1 MMKPLD
7 FGGGGVNGSVDT
19 QGRMIALNFYHH
31 VYGYVT
37 LTTAEP
43 FPEDQRYVPAAVRA
57 YRSSLAAL
65 TGFGVY
71 FNLQEIESA
80 ESRMLEN
87 AIPQVRLALSD
98 GGSALVTTWAERGG
112 AVQRWAIKGAQARW
126 GGKVAL
132 QRCAYTQLTEG
143 GPLTPPPVQMRV
155 YEQNGLLILANPA
168 MGSAVAVAGLKPSAG
183 LDINGEGLVSVGIP
197 APESGEFTL
206 AYGVGSSV
214 EEAVGNARALSG
226 ATAKTISLKPQATSH
241 KEEQKTD
248 TPRVV
253 PTSASG
259 GGRSA
264 TVLLDPHPVRPDVGT
279 PSPAGGRGEESG
291 DVANSGQS
299 LPSDPLALA
308 MQIGES
314 IPQTR
319 EADKAGVVPTDSP
332 EVSAVVDSVGAVEV
346 ALSGV
351 EGQKLLW
358 RKRWEGVPDEP
369 LVRRALVYGLSMCI
383 PVNLGVCILTDH
395 MLLPLSWNRDAYY
408 VALALLKW
416 RREAAD
422 LVRQHLVW
430 LFEIAERPNNAWGRC
445 YLANG
450 KVKDPAYQFDQ
461 QLYPILELV
470 DYTIT
475 TGDARLMAGYLP
487 QVTEII
493 DTILKGKADFA
504 PLFPTDETPADD
516 PIPQPYHLSS
526 HILLWHTLNQLRK
539 LGVTQYSSLAD
550 ELEKAIPEYFIALR
564 EGVSI
569 YAYATDGHGGY
580 HFYHDANDLPLAL
593 APAWGLIKP
602 DNAAW
607 RATFDF
613 AFSEGNVGGC
623 YGGRL
628 GSVHTRS
635 AWALGDV
642 QDLIL
647 ARLTNNAARA
657 EKAWRYLRLAAQAD
671 GALPEAYDAVSGEV
685 VSRHWFAWPSA
696 ALACEV
702 LGAF

>member
-1 MMKPLD
+1 MNDSSLPPIPPQTLPVNPVDNRNAPVQAKKTGKPLD
-7 FGGGGVNGSVDT
+7 FGGGGVNGSVDS
-19 QGRMIALNFYHH
+19 QGRMIALNFYHP
-31 VYGYVT
+31 VQGYVT

-71 FNLQEIESA
+71 FNLQDIESA

-98 GGSALVTTWAERGG
+98 GGSALATTWAERGG
-112 AVQRWAIKGAQARW
+112 AMQHWQIKGAQARW

-143 GPLTPPPVQMRV
+143 GPLPPPSVQTRV
-155 YEQNGLLILANPA
+155 YEQNGLLVIENPA

-183 LDINGEGLVSVGIP
+183 LDINGEGLVSGFPSIGIP
-197 APESGEFTL
+197 APDGGEFTL
-206 AYGVGSSV
+206 VYGVGSSV

-226 ATAKTISLKPQATSH
+226 ATANTISLKPQASSF
-241 KEEQKTD
+241 KEEQRTG
-248 TPRVV
+248 
-253 PTSASG
+253 AAG

-264 TVLLDPHPVRPDVGT
+264 TVLLDSQGMTAVDAKNDIPTG
-279 PSPAGGRGEESG
+279 ASG
-291 DVANSGQS
+291 DGDTSSSNPTG
-299 LPSDPLALA
+299 AL
-308 MQIGES
+308 Q
-314 IPQTR
+314 
-319 EADKAGVVPTDSP
+319 
-332 EVSAVVDSVGAVEV
+332 VSAVVDSVSEANVN
-346 ALSGV
+346 SV

-358 RKRWEGVPDEP
+358 RSRWESVPDEP
-369 LVRRALVYGLSMCI
+369 LVRRALAYGLSMCI

-430 LFEIAERPNNAWGRC
+430 LFEIAERPDNAWGRC

-461 QLYPILELV
+461 QLYPILELI

-475 TGDARLMAGYLP
+475 TGDARLMVGYLP
-487 QVTEII
+487 QVTAII

-516 PIPQPYHLSS
+516 PIPMPYHLSS
-526 HILLWHTLNQLRK
+526 HILLWHTLNQLRR
-539 LGVTQYSSLAD
+539 LGITQYSTLAD
-550 ELEKAIPEYFIALR
+550 DLEKAIPEYFIAPR
-564 EGVSI
+564 EGISI

-602 DNAAW
+602 DNTAW

-642 QDLIL
+642 QDLII

-657 EKAWRYLRLAAQAD
+657 EKAWRYLRLAAQPD
-671 GALPEAYDAVSGEV
+671 GALPEAYDAVTGEV

-702 LGAF
+702 LGAFG